1 MSGNPGVIVYDFA
14 GIDSIAGQIE
24 AFVADMNQTLSDV
37 DSKFRTLLANGWA
50 GAAADAFGVQS
61 SVWHKKADEMAT
73 TLRRLSA
80 AAGNASVNMQ
90 QADAAAAARFQ

>member
-1 MSGNPGVIVYDFA
+1 MSGNQGVIVYDFA
-14 GIDSIAGQIE
+14 GIDSVAGQIE

-37 DSKFRTLLANGWA
+37 DAKFRNLLANGWA
-50 GAAADAFGVQS
+50 GAAADAFNTQS
-61 SVWHKKADEMAT
+61 AQWHKKADEMAT
-73 TLRRLSA
+73 TLRRLST